1 MLTIIDTMAREP
13 IYNRR
18 ILNKIKGP
26 IVKVGYI
33 QRWNGR
39 NTGFDYLKR
48 IDDAVSS
55 EYDVEL
61 VEDDDGIL
69 KMYEKHHDGTNYY
82 ELYHP
87 CLDEEEFVEE
97 IYSSAPHKTL
107 ESLIEHV
114 REYSEP
120 IRIDLISKR
129 LKLSRSE

>member
-1 MLTIIDTMAREP
+1 MLEIINTMVDDM
-13 IYNRR
+13 IYDHN
-18 ILNKIKGP
+18 ILKNIEGP

-33 QRWNGR
+33 QRWNGKSI
-39 NTGFDYLKR
+39 GFDYLKN

-61 VEDDDGIL
+61 VEDDDGII
-69 KMYEKHHDGTNYY
+69 KMYEKHHDGTNYF
-82 ELYHP
+82 ELYRP
-87 CLDEEEFVEE
+87 CLDEDEFVEE